1 MARPCTLRFA
11 LLVVLFPSLLRAQQR
26 DTVAVRDSAV
36 ELPPLVVTATRN
48 LREVFSTPVP
58 VTVVDS
64 VTLAGRQA
72 NNAAELLTDLAGL
85 DANGTG
91 PNQGRP
97 VIRGQ
102 FGQRILLLEDGLRM
116 NNSRRQSDFGELPS
130 LVAVEALA
138 QVEVVR
144 GPASVLYGSDA
155 LGGVVNLITR
165 QPPAGLQGS
174 LVHGTAGVRYAGA
187 GEQARPWGLVAGR
200 SGRVS
205 YTLFGAYRNAGS
217 YTAPSGS
224 FGDLRAARDL
234 TVHDTGV
241 EDENYAVQLGYAL
254 GDRHGGFGRYERYVA
269 RDAGFGYVDN
279 AAIGRP
285 DLPFIRISYPRQQVD
300 KFTVGYDAAGLHTPV
315 ADRLTVR
322 WYHQSNDRLLNLDV
336 FVPFGG
342 GAPPGSGVDSRSR
355 NNTDVNSWGFR
366 VEFAKALTRNTL
378 LTYGVDGVRDRSLN
392 SDSVTTTVI
401 GFGPPQSRTSTTPQL
416 PYAVYRSLGAF
427 AQLQFTPVRRLDLV
441 AGARWQD
448 VRAETRRTPG
458 LALPEIESTDRTLV
472 GAFNASYLLTDR
484 LALVGSVGRGFRSPN
499 LIERFFEGPTP
510 EGNGYQVR
518 TPDLDPETSL
528 NLDLG
533 LRWRSRSLNAEG
545 FVFQTDIRDG
555 IRIEP
560 TGDTIQGLPAFRN
573 TNVARLRYR
582 GVELTATVRLGWGVS
597 VGGNFTHVDAEDRKD
612 PSNPI
617 AASYA
622 TKLVG
627 TARYDHPSGRF
638 WVAYL
643 VRHEGEQ
650 KDVSLAFSPVGST
663 WPGFTVHEARAGATL
678 FRLGPTTHRAAVAV
692 ANLGD
697 RLYSEPSNASLF
709 RPAPGRTVQ
718 ASYAIDF

>member
-1 MARPCTLRFA
+1 MASRRDT
-11 LLVVLFPSLLRAQQR
+11 LLVLLIVGVPSLLRAQQR
-26 DTVAVRDSAV
+26 DTAAARDSAF
-36 ELPPLVVTATRN
+36 ELPPLVVTATRD

-64 VTLAGRQA
+64 VALRERQV
-72 NNAAELLTDLAGL
+72 NNAAELFTDLAGL

-130 LVAVEALA
+130 LVPVEEIAR
-138 QVEVVR
+138 VEVVR

-165 QPPAGLQGS
+165 RPPPGLEGS
-174 LVHGTAGVRYAGA
+174 AVHGSAGFRYTGA
-187 GEQARPWGLVAGR
+187 GDQARPWGSVAGR
-200 SGRVS
+200 AGRIS
-205 YTLFGAYRNAGS
+205 YGLFGAYRDAGS

-224 FGDLRAARDL
+224 FGEVRTARDL

-241 EDENYAVQLGYAL
+241 QDENYAVQLGYAPAAGHAL
-254 GDRHGGFGRYERYVA
+254 FGRYERYVA
-269 RDAGFGYVDN
+269 RGAGFGYVDN

-285 DLPFIRISYPRQQVD
+285 DLPFIRIYYPRQQVD
-300 KFTVGYDAAGLHTPV
+300 KFTLGYDAGRLRTPV
-315 ADRLTVR
+315 ADRLGVL

-342 GAPPGSGVDSRSR
+342 SAPPGSGVDSRSR
-355 NNTDVNSWGFR
+355 NNTDVNTWGFR
-366 VEFAKALTRNTL
+366 VEAAKAITSKAV
-378 LTYGVDGVRDRSLN
+378 LTYGLDGYRDRSLN
-392 SDSVTTTVI
+392 SDSITTTVI
-401 GFGPPQSRTSTTPQL
+401 GFGPPRPQTSTVPQL
-416 PYAVYRSLGAF
+416 PYAVYRSVGGF
-427 AQLQFTPVRRLDLV
+427 AQLQVTPIHRLDLV
-441 AGARWQD
+441 AGGRWQD

-458 LALPEIESTDRTLV
+458 LTLPEIGSTDRTLV
-472 GAFNASYLLTDR
+472 GTFNASYLLTEK

-518 TPDLDPETSL
+518 TPGLDPETSL

-533 LRWRSRSLNAEG
+533 LRWRSRHLSAEG
-545 FVFQTDIRDG
+545 FVFQADIRDG

-560 TGDTIQGLPAFRN
+560 TGDTIQGMPAFRN
-573 TNVARLRYR
+573 VNVARLRYR
-582 GVELTATVRLGWGVS
+582 GLELSATARLGWGLS
-597 VGGNFTHVDAEDRKD
+597 VGGNFTRVDAEDRKD
-612 PSNPI
+612 PTNPI

-643 VRHEGEQ
+643 VRHDGEQ
-650 KDVSLAFSPVGST
+650 KDVSLAFSPVGT
-663 WPGFTVHEARAGATL
+663 VWPSFTVHEARAGATL
-678 FRLGPTTHRAAVAV
+678 FRLGPTTHRIGIAVT
-692 ANLGD
+692 NLGNA
-697 RLYSEPSNASLF
+697 LYSEPSNASLF
-709 RPAPGRTVQ
+709 RPAPGRSAQ
-718 ASYAIDF
+718 ASYTMDF